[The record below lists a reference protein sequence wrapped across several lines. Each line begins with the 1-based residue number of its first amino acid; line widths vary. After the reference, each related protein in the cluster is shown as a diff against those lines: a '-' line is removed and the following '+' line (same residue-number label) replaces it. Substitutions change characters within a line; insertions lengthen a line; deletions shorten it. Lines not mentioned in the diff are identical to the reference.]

1 MSHICF
7 VKGSKKGID
16 VAVYECKYHD
26 FFVCKQKIINILLA
40 KITHE
45 PEGSNIIMIGILSV
59 YPKPKICI
67 TEHRVLLIAKTKNT
81 LKIVVTKRTCKNFAF
96 GNIHRLNKPVNNM

>member
-7 VKGSKKGID
+7 VKGSKIGID
-16 VAVYECKYHD
+16 FAVYECKYHD
-26 FFVCKQKIINILLA
+26 FVVCKQKIINILLA

-59 YPKPKICI
+59 YPKQNMYHWTQC
-67 TEHRVLLIAKTKNT
+67 TTD
-81 LKIVVTKRTCKNFAF
+81 CKN
-96 GNIHRLNKPVNNM
+96 